1 MVAESIETAEKQEEG
16 VFILDR
22 LKGLATHSYSRFVLK
37 KAVFYLIVIFIAL
50 TFVFAIPR
58 FMPGD
63 PATRLLR
70 PPPTGSDP
78 ARLAQF
84 KEIKQAMNAYYG
96 LDKPLHEQYI
106 DFWIH
111 ILQFDLGSSYTYYP
125 RTVVEIALPRLIY
138 SLVLVIPVLFI
149 SFFLGNWI
157 GGRAAFLKGRFNDLV
172 YLFSIITANAPFYWL
187 GIIIF
192 VYFVTG
198 DNIFLSH
205 PGGIS
210 PDISRE
216 LSLEFFI
223 DTIRHYFPAFLTL
236 IIVMTGGWATGMR
249 AMTLYEKESE
259 YLLYAKQMGFRTRTM
274 RRYAQRNAILPQFTG
289 LNLRLNE
296 LIGMTIIIENIFLW
310 PGIGVLAG
318 QAIGSQD
325 YPLVIGTFLVTLV
338 IVIVGNFFVDITYG
352 FLDPRIK
359 TGHGG

>member
-1 MVAESIETAEKQEEG
+1 MVTKSIKEAEKKEEDID
-16 VFILDR
+16 ILNR
-22 LKGLATHSYSRFVLK
+22 LKGIISHSYSRFVLK
-37 KAVFYLIVIFIAL
+37 KAIFYLIVIFIAL

-70 PPPTGSDP
+70 PPPAGQDP
-78 ARLAQF
+78 QRLALF
-84 KEIKQAMNAYYG
+84 TEIKQNMMAYWG
-96 LDKPLHEQYI
+96 LDKPLLDQFI
-106 DFWIH
+106 DFWGNM
-111 ILQFDLGSSYTYYP
+111 LQFDLGTSYTYYP
-125 RTVVEIALPRLIY
+125 RTVVEVVLPRLIY
-138 SLVLVIPVLFI
+138 TLVLVVPVLFI

-157 GGRAAFLKGRFNDLV
+157 GGRAAFLKGRANDIA
-172 YLFSIITANAPFYWL
+172 YLFSIIFANTPFYWL

-205 PGGIS
+205 PGGMSTNIT
-210 PDISRE
+210 RE

-223 DTIRHYFPAFLTL
+223 DTLRHYAPPFLTL

-259 YLLYAKQMGFRTRTM
+259 YLLYAKQMGFRTRTI
-274 RRYAQRNAILPQFTG
+274 RKYAQRNAILPQFTG

-296 LIGMTIIIENIFLW
+296 LIGMTIIVENIFLW
-310 PGIGVLAG
+310 PGVGWVAGLAV
-318 QAIGSQD
+318 SNQD
-325 YPLVIGTFLVTLV
+325 YPLVIGTFLVTLIVV
-338 IVIVGNFFVDITYG
+338 IFGNFLVDITYG

>member
-1 MVAESIETAEKQEEG
+1 MVTKSLKKTEG
-16 VFILDR
+16 QKEDIDILDR
-22 LKGLATHSYSRFVLK
+22 LKGIITHSYSRFVFK
-37 KAVFYLIVIFIAL
+37 KAMFYLIVIFIAL

-70 PPPTGSDP
+70 PPPAGADP
-78 ARLAQF
+78 ERMALYT
-84 KEIKQAMNAYYG
+84 EIKARMVAYFG
-96 LDKPLHEQYI
+96 LDKPLHEQFI
-106 DFWIH
+106 EFWIH
-111 ILQFDLGSSYTYYP
+111 MLQFDLGSSYTYYP
-125 RTVVEIALPRLIY
+125 TPVVEIILPRLIY
-138 SLVLVIPVLFI
+138 SMVLAIPVLFI

-157 GGRAAFLKGRFNDLV
+157 GGRAAFLKGRLNDLT
-172 YLFSIITANAPFYWL
+172 YLFSVIAANAPFYWL
-187 GIIIF
+187 GIMVF
-192 VYFVTG
+192 VYFVIG

-210 PDISRE
+210 PDMSRD

-223 DTIRHYFPAFLTL
+223 DTLRHYAPPFFTL

-274 RRYAQRNAILPQFTG
+274 RQYAQRNAFLPQFTG

-296 LIGMTIIIENIFLW
+296 LIGMTIIVENIFLW
-310 PGIGVLAG
+310 PGIGALAG
-318 QAIGSQD
+318 NAVNVQD
-325 YPLVIGTFLVTLV
+325 YPLIVGTFLVTLV
-338 IVIVGNFFVDITYG
+338 VVIVGNFLVDITYG